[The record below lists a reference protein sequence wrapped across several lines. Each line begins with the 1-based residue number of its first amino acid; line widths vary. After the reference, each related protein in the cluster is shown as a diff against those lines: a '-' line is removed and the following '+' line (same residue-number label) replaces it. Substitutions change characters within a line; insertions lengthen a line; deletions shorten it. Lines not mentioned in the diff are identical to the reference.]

1 MTIMTPH
8 NQRREC
14 AICFS
19 SEYLDNLNS
28 PQRLYS
34 TPCNHHFHFECLHR
48 WCLTN
53 NNCPTCRFDD
63 VMNIPDSNLLNA
75 TIRVRRERR
84 DSSIMNNYHYSHSHV
99 ISQETNL
106 EPILQNNNDYDL
118 SNNYFNNNNNNNIII
133 RPINYVPNNDTS
145 TSYYFDRFMN
155 LINRENITTGTT
167 GTTRNTIGIHH
178 IPISTSG
185 DNY

>member
-19 SEYLDNLNS
+19 SEYSDNLNS

-34 TPCNHHFHFECLHR
+34 TSCNHHFHFECLHR

-63 VMNIPDSNLLNA
+63 VMNIPDSNLLNR

-84 DSSIMNNYHYSHSHV
+84 EPPIMNNFHYSNSNV

-106 EPILQNNNDYDL
+106 EPILQNNNDYDD
-118 SNNYFNNNNNNNIII
+118 NNNNNNNNHNIII
-133 RPINYVPNNDTS
+133 RPINFTN
-145 TSYYFDRFMN
+145 FDRFMN
-155 LINRENITTGTT
+155 LIYRENITTGTT
-167 GTTRNTIGIHH
+167 RNENITTGTSRNTIGIQD
-178 IPISTSG
+178 IPIPIGG